1 MRDFYLAY
9 LNSAAWRQRRN
20 RKLRQVGW
28 QCERCPAKRHLEVHH
43 RTYERLGKEFDSD
56 LEALCESCH
65 NAEHIAQANDS
76 AEGVYLK
83 FARHA
88 LRVNPFHT
96 IGELAEDTKRLCAQ
110 HHVAYEGY
118 HVDRAI
124 ALLTATRIMRTPSR
138 EHAEALK
145 PFNDRPIAHAEALSL
160 LNRLYQQPLSEVI
173 RTIPSGPTEAEQ
185 LEHEQRVLAQAQLF
199 RNVRPRRS
207 VTLEQL
213 AEIFSE

>member
-65 NAEHIAQANDS
+65 NAEHITQTNDS

-83 FARHA
+83 FARQA
-88 LRVNPFHT
+88 LRAKPFHA
-96 IGELAEDTKRLCAQ
+96 IGELAEDTKRLCAL
-110 HHVAYEGY
+110 HHVPYQGY

-124 ALLTATRIMRTPSR
+124 ALLTATWIVRAPSR
-138 EHAEALK
+138 AETPNHSEDGPISHA
-145 PFNDRPIAHAEALSL
+145 DALSL
-160 LNRLYQQPLSEVI
+160 LNRIYQVPLSEVI
-173 RTIPSGPTEAEQ
+173 LTIPSGPTAAQQ
-185 LEHEQRVLAQAQLF
+185 LAHEERVRAQAQLF